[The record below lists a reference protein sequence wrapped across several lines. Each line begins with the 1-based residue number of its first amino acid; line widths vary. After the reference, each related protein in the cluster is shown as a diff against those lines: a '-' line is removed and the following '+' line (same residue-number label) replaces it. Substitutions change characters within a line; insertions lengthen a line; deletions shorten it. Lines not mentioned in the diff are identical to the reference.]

1 MDLLSNFG
9 ALFRS
14 GAYRGTLILRKSFV
28 VFYWSFFIASSFS
41 QSRVGEWESYTSHLD
56 IVQSIEIGDTIVSAT
71 SGGILL
77 YHQLSGRFEML
88 NNTDGL
94 ATADV
99 SAIAIDK
106 NGYLWLGGASPNGVV
121 QIYDPKSHE
130 SVAVFDFDLSE
141 ISDITVSDS
150 VAFVAYLQN
159 QDWGIL
165 EFIWKDDA
173 FIYRQIFNPSV
184 AQLSFIS
191 GVAIRGDSLFAAT
204 DLGVF
209 VGNYRDYILNYPQ
222 NWSLLPGLT
231 DVVRMHQEG
240 NELLILAGGDIWSY
254 SDSLRLMSN
263 HGTNMLDVV
272 RSSDGTIF
280 AAAKN
285 HINRYDSDGNVE
297 SQWTSK
303 GNIHR
308 LLSLSNGNLLTS
320 TNRGLAVWDITD
332 GTAARHVP
340 NSPASNVYTALTV
353 LDDGRLVA
361 AGNNGV
367 AILSDDGWYNLVASS
382 TTEAFHEF
390 TSDHYSGFVA
400 DTVMYRT
407 NRVWSVVERDGRIFY
422 TIQGAQPTV
431 INGDTIRGGVISFDL
446 EDPSD
451 FQIYD
456 ADNSGLNPHNN
467 DGYLN
472 LRGLYVDSDNN
483 LWISN
488 FGAADID
495 KKVTVLTPDSQW
507 IHIPQ
512 TGLSSKCYNPTDIL
526 VVGNEGIFMVGSNT
540 DHMRQGKFF
549 VGEYEFTKL
558 ESGEDSV
565 LVDWHFFNSNESS
578 DDNTV
583 WAQVATESGTAWV
596 LTPLGLR
603 RLTFNSTYT
612 SVSQYFYTYFFGV
625 GFGEGSKIVSDS
637 RDNIWLNSTS
647 SGLFVLLANSSPW
660 PDWNGFHPDNS
671 FLLSEEVLA
680 VAFDDERGIAYIATS
695 KGINSLRI
703 PFADERTSYSKIRAF
718 PSPYRIPSSQPMV
731 IDGLM
736 DESSLKI
743 FTLSGR
749 LLRTIQSLSGDVSGY
764 QAFWDGRANSGELVG
779 TGVYL
784 VAVYEPGGESFVT
797 KIAVI
802 RE

>member
-1 MDLLSNFG
+1 M
-9 ALFRS
+9 
-14 GAYRGTLILRKSFV
+14 
-28 VFYWSFFIASSFS
+28 
-41 QSRVGEWESYTSHLD
+41 
-56 IVQSIEIGDTIVSAT
+56 
-71 SGGILL
+71 
-77 YHQLSGRFEML
+77 
-88 NNTDGL
+88 
-94 ATADV
+94 
-99 SAIAIDK
+99 
-106 NGYLWLGGASPNGVV
+106 
-121 QIYDPKSHE
+121 
-130 SVAVFDFDLSE
+130 
-141 ISDITVSDS
+141 
-150 VAFVAYLQN
+150 
-159 QDWGIL
+159 
-165 EFIWKDDA
+165 DDA
-173 FIYRQIFNPSV
+173 FSYRQIFNPSV

-231 DVVRMHQEG
+231 DVVRMKKVD
-240 NELLILAGGDIWSY
+240 NELLFLTNGDTWSY
-254 SDSLRLMSN
+254 TDTLQLISTTGLNLHDLLRTFD
-263 HGTNMLDVV
+263 GTLFTLANGVLFKHD
-272 RSSDGTIF
+272 SDGTVDDYWLF
-280 AAAKN
+280 KHKCNSMALSD
-285 HINRYDSDGNVE
+285 DS
-297 SQWTSK
+297 
-303 GNIHR
+303 
-308 LLSLSNGNLLTS
+308 NLIIS
-320 TNRGLAVWDITD
+320 TVRGLAFWNVTYETVSWY
-332 GTAARHVP
+332 AP

-367 AILSDDGWYNLVASS
+367 AILSDNGWYNLVASS

-495 KKVTVLTPDSQW
+495 KKITVLTPDSQW

-612 SVSQYFYTYFFGV
+612 SASQYFYTYFFGV

-749 LLRTIQSLSGDVSGY
+749 LLRTIQSLSGAVSGY
-764 QAFWDGRANSGELVG
+764 QAFWDGRADSGELVG